1 MFCLISNIQTFPVWT
16 QETLTDLRERK
27 MEAEEKAVEA
37 MDRLKDASIKMEQ
50 KYPIL

>member
-1 MFCLISNIQTFPVWT
+1 
-16 QETLTDLRERK
+16 

-50 KYPIL
+50 EHPTL